1 MAARRGP
8 LRLWSPP
15 WPAVEGPAPA
25 SSGSSAAAC
34 WFPGAGTGLDGRWL
48 GPRRRAAVEVPESS
62 CALVPSELSG
72 PAAGVPSDAAAW
84 LGTAAGLPSGLPA
97 AREAPRPSRF
107 WASPLQRCTAVAMSR
122 CTKPAVCLPRDV
134 RSSTVR
140 AASFRP
146 KKRSLEMTC
155 CCAAEAALLSCRKSR
170 LSSWRSHGSRGW
182 SIAGCRRKRDAQI
195 WGWRL
200 PTGSLCTGPAAC
212 GRKTWCAGAV
222 PGCWALADVPAG
234 GAMTSSSKLL
244 SALTE
249 CRMERILLLQRGHR
263 GVVSA
268 HRWMQTKQKR
278 WRHGTT

>member
-1 MAARRGP
+1 M
-8 LRLWSPP
+8 
-15 WPAVEGPAPA
+15 
-25 SSGSSAAAC
+25 
-34 WFPGAGTGLDGRWL
+34 DGGWL
-48 GPRRRAAVEVPESS
+48 GPSRRAAVEVPGSS
-62 CALVPSELSG
+62 SVLVPWERSG
-72 PAAGVPSDAAAW
+72 PGAGVPTEVAAW
-84 LGTAAGLPSGLPA
+84 LGTAAGLPSCLPA

-122 CTKPAVCLPRDV
+122 CTKPAVCLPREG

-146 KKRSLEMTC
+146 KKRSLERTW
-155 CCAAEAALLSCRKSR
+155 CCAAEAALLSFRKSC

-212 GRKTWCAGAV
+212 GRKTWCPGAGPACAWKACCPGAV
-222 PGCWALADVPAG
+222 PGCWATADVPAG
-234 GAMTSSSKLL
+234 GGMTISSKLL
-244 SALTE
+244 SAFTE
-249 CRMERILLLQRGHR
+249 CRMERILLLQRGHS
-263 GVVSA
+263 GLVSA